1 MDIDM
6 SATRQQMLETAER
19 LNQQMTDG
27 IPFTWETLEQA
38 LTSVT
43 EQDDKGIHGWICYFA
58 AFYQLTTGNQEGCL
72 HYLDESVRCLL
83 GTDLEHHVARVYN
96 MIGIVAHMQNNLSL
110 AMEQYDKALDY
121 TEKYDDKMVHS
132 IVLSNMSDAY
142 YLIGAYERAVQCHA
156 ECIREFEQAD
166 DNSTYSRIN
175 FRKMLAEYGCC
186 LLHLHMDDEAEK
198 VLCKLEE
205 TGQSEEVIRETRLGV
220 NVFLAHLAERNGDRK
235 KAEEHVRTAVMALE
249 DMTQVSSEYDSIQN
263 LLQYVEK
270 IGKPEQIEEVLNCL
284 EPKAAIEQNKS
295 LLLQLLSLRM
305 RYCSSRMTP
314 EEFKQSADT
323 FFHLKDS
330 WELTENSQVMY
341 MMELRKRLQAAEEEQ
356 KEQERKRNR
365 LLYQAD
371 HDELTGLYNKRS
383 LNRYL
388 EDVFE
393 DCLLNEK
400 ELGILFLDIDH
411 FKQLNDRYGHGRGDE
426 GICAV
431 ADTLKKCFPEDYVA
445 RYGGDE
451 FLVVM
456 TGRDREYAEEHARQL
471 CMGIGNVR
479 FPMKTLLW
487 NPGLRFPWVVS
498 VLFRKNQTE
507 CGISCRLRTK
517 HFMTRKMSKKEKYA
531 SMWEKDN
538 TYSSATKIKGTQ
550 QWITSNIPPA
560 NCFAGLHLILKNT
573 VLPCGWICSV
583 QH

>member
-1 MDIDM
+1 
-6 SATRQQMLETAER
+6 
-19 LNQQMTDG
+19 
-27 IPFTWETLEQA
+27 
-38 LTSVT
+38 
-43 EQDDKGIHGWICYFA
+43 
-58 AFYQLTTGNQEGCL
+58 
-72 HYLDESVRCLL
+72 
-83 GTDLEHHVARVYN
+83 
-96 MIGIVAHMQNNLSL
+96 
-110 AMEQYDKALDY
+110 
-121 TEKYDDKMVHS
+121 
-132 IVLSNMSDAY
+132 
-142 YLIGAYERAVQCHA
+142 
-156 ECIREFEQAD
+156 
-166 DNSTYSRIN
+166 
-175 FRKMLAEYGCC
+175 
-186 LLHLHMDDEAEK
+186 
-198 VLCKLEE
+198 
-205 TGQSEEVIRETRLGV
+205 
-220 NVFLAHLAERNGDRK
+220 
-235 KAEEHVRTAVMALE
+235 
-249 DMTQVSSEYDSIQN
+249 
-263 LLQYVEK
+263 
-270 IGKPEQIEEVLNCL
+270 
-284 EPKAAIEQNKS
+284 
-295 LLLQLLSLRM
+295 
-305 RYCSSRMTP
+305 
-314 EEFKQSADT
+314 
-323 FFHLKDS
+323 
-330 WELTENSQVMY
+330 

-400 ELGILFLDIDH
+400 ELFLDIDH

-471 CMGIGNVR
+471 CMGIRECEIPNEDSSVE
-479 FPMKTLLW
+479 
-487 NPGLRFPWVVS
+487 PWLTISVG
-498 VLFRKNQTE
+498 VLFRRNQTE

-560 NCFAGLHLILKNT
+560 NCFAGL
-573 VLPCGWICSV
+573 
-583 QH
+583 Q